1 MVDVPEVPGGTVPQ
15 VPEIDRIVIA
25 HGGGGVMTRELIE
38 GMIAPA
44 LGNPTSGLPDAA
56 TVPNVD
62 GLLFTTDSFVV
73 KPLFFRGGDIGSLSV
88 HGTVNDLSVSGAQPL
103 ALSMSLIVEEGLALD
118 TLKRVVES
126 AAEAAA
132 ACGVRIITGDTKVVA
147 RGEADELFVT
157 TAGIGKRLVKLDPC
171 GLREGDRVLVSG
183 PIADHGIAVMSQRE
197 GIDFETQVES
207 DSAPVWPFVKA
218 LLGAGVDVRIMRD
231 PTRGGLAACCV
242 ELADDSDVTIEL
254 DEAAIPVRPEVR
266 GACEI
271 LGLDPLTVANEGKLV
286 AFVPESDVDRALEAV
301 RNVPLGDRA
310 AVIGTVQARGP
321 VAVTL
326 RTRFGG
332 QRIVEMPYGEELPRI
347 C

>member
-1 MVDVPEVPGGTVPQ
+1 MVDVPHSEVPQ
-15 VPEIDRIVIA
+15 IPETDRVVIA
-25 HGGGGVMTRELIE
+25 HGGGGVLTRELIE

-56 TVPNVD
+56 SVPNVD

-88 HGTVNDLSVSGAQPL
+88 HGTVNDLAVSGAQPL
-103 ALSMSLIVEEGLALD
+103 ALSMSLIVEEGLSLD
-118 TLKRVVES
+118 TLKSVVES

-157 TAGIGKRLVKLDPC
+157 TAGIGSRMIELDPC

-218 LLGAGVDVRIMRD
+218 LLDVGVDVRVMRD

-242 ELADDSDVTIEL
+242 ELADDSNATIEL

-286 AFVPESDVDRALEAV
+286 AFVPESDADRALDAV
-301 RNVPLGDRA
+301 RGVPLGERA
-310 AVIGTVQARGP
+310 ALVGTVQPRGP